1 MKTLF
6 NTFILFVL
14 PAFMFL
20 GCQSRTNQLSVS
32 DTIILP
38 FENLDKEEIIKEVR
52 IEFDKGTAAI
62 NRHDAE
68 ELYTYLWNSAEFLA
82 SGNGEVTK
90 GWEENYKSASS
101 IHSNPEYQSFYIEYD
116 EIIIRVINRD
126 AVVVTGDG
134 YFKDFPGEDGRQAR
148 RRSGLQHDKQ

>member
-14 PAFMFL
+14 PAFILFVLPAFMFL
-20 GCQSRTNQLSVS
+20 GCQSSTNQLSVS

-38 FENLDKEEIIKEVR
+38 FVNLDKEEIIKEVR

-68 ELYTYLWNSAEFLA
+68 ELL
-82 SGNGEVTK
+82 
-90 GWEENYKSASS
+90 
-101 IHSNPEYQSFYIEYD
+101 YIPLE
-116 EIIIRVINRD
+116 
-126 AVVVTGDG
+126 
-134 YFKDFPGEDGRQAR
+134 Q
-148 RRSGLQHDKQ
+148 